1 MSKHNDTFQIQTIS
15 HDKNYILSKVNQ
27 LKNKKVLLVGDICLD
42 EYFMGEVRRI
52 SPEAPVPVLEV
63 QEEDYRLGMAGN
75 VALNIQSLGGV
86 PQLLSV
92 IGQDHGAEKL
102 LKIFSQ
108 QNLSSDFLITD
119 SSRPTTRKTRIMAKH
134 HHLCRVDFETR
145 KMISSETSEKIES
158 LFKNKIVNCD
168 VVVVEDYAK
177 GLLSP
182 KLIQEL
188 IRISHQAG
196 KKVLIDPH
204 VTHHAEY
211 YKGADLIKPNLNESL
226 ALIGRSEW
234 YVDTSDQKSLAEVL
248 DLLHQKT
255 QSESVVMT
263 LGKEGMIISEQSQTT
278 SRQSMVP
285 TFARDVFDVTGAGDT
300 VIAAISLALASN
312 ISLQESCVLANY
324 AAGYVVGQVGC
335 VPCRVEDIKQY
346 ILNS

>member
-1 MSKHNDTFQIQTIS
+1 MSKHNKIFQLQTIS
-15 HDKNYILSKVNQ
+15 HDKNYILEKVDQ
-27 LKNKKVLLVGDICLD
+27 VKNKKVLLVGDVCLD
-42 EYFMGEVRRI
+42 EYLMGEVRRI

-92 IGQDHGAEKL
+92 IGQDHGTDKL
-102 LKIFSQ
+102 LKIFSEQ
-108 QNLSSDFLITD
+108 KLSSEFLIID
-119 SSRPTTRKTRIMAKH
+119 SSRPTTRKTRVMAKH

-145 KMISSETSEKIES
+145 KMISAVTSDKIEK
-158 LFKNKIVNCD
+158 LFKDKVVNCD
-168 VVVVEDYAK
+168 IVVIEDYAK

-182 KLIQEL
+182 KLIQEI
-188 IRISHQAG
+188 IRMSHQSG

-226 ALIGRSEW
+226 ALIGRADW
-234 YVDTSDQKSLAEVL
+234 YVDTSDQKSLIEVL
-248 DLLHQKT
+248 ELLHEKT
-255 QSESVVMT
+255 HSESVVMT
-263 LGKEGMIISEQSQTT
+263 LGKEGMIVSEKNKTT
-278 SRQSMVP
+278 SRQSIVP

-300 VIAAISLALASN
+300 VIAAIALALASN
-312 ISLQESCVLANY
+312 ISLEESCVLANY

-335 VPCRVEDIKQY
+335 VPCRVEDIKNY
-346 ILNS
+346 ILS

>member
-1 MSKHNDTFQIQTIS
+1 M
-15 HDKNYILSKVNQ
+15 
-27 LKNKKVLLVGDICLD
+27 
-42 EYFMGEVRRI
+42 
-52 SPEAPVPVLEV
+52 

-75 VALNIQSLGGV
+75 VALNIQSLGGI
-86 PQLLSV
+86 PQLLS
-92 IGQDHGAEKL
+92 ILGQDHGADKL

-108 QNLSSDFLITD
+108 KNLSSEFLITD

-145 KMISSETSEKIES
+145 KMISSETSDKIEN
-158 LFKNKIVNCD
+158 LFKNKIVNSD
-168 VVVVEDYAK
+168 IVVIEDYAK

-182 KLIQEL
+182 KLIQQL
-188 IRISHQAG
+188 IQIAHQSG

-204 VTHHAEY
+204 VTHHSEY

-226 ALIGRSEW
+226 ALIGRADW
-234 YVDTSDQKSLAEVL
+234 YVDTDDKKSLVEVL

-255 QSESVVMT
+255 QSESIVMT
-263 LGKEGMIISEQSQTT
+263 LGKEGMIISEKNKEVNH
-278 SRQSMVP
+278 QSMVP

-324 AAGYVVGQVGC
+324 AAGFVVGQIGC